1 MPNER
6 LAKIKA
12 LIQEKKSHTV
22 RGRPSFWKPA
32 RLIQRVTPSTKIQSW
47 LSTKESLTQRLRQHC
62 PAVQVLVLSEK
73 TERPLLDETIA
84 LGMPPNDQ
92 AWIRSVLLQ
101 CEDQNWIYA
110 RTVIPNLTPESP
122 WTSLQN
128 LGNKPLGEVLF
139 ELPSIQRTP
148 FEFTSQALSSWP
160 YLSEQLKAEES
171 QGKCYARRS
180 TFTQKG
186 APLLLTEVFLPGLVI
201 SCGLL
206 K

>member
-12 LIQEKKSHTV
+12 LIQDKKSHTV

-32 RLIQRVTPSTKIQSW
+32 RLIQRVTSSSTIQSW
-47 LSTKESLTQRLRQHC
+47 LNTKESLTQRLRQHC
-62 PAVQVLVLSEK
+62 QDIQVLVLSEQI
-73 TERPLLDETIA
+73 ERPLLDETTA
-84 LGMPPNDQ
+84 LGMQPNDQ
-92 AWIRSVLLQ
+92 AWVRCVLLQ
-101 CEDQNWIYA
+101 CDNQNWVYA

-122 WTSLQN
+122 WAALEK

-148 FEFTSQALSSWP
+148 FEFSSQALSSWP
-160 YLSEQLKAEES
+160 DLCQQLEVEYR
-171 QGKCYARRS
+171 QGKGYARRS
-180 TFTQKG
+180 IFTQKE
-186 APLLLTEVFLPGLVI
+186 APLLLTEVFLPALVM
-201 SCGLL
+201 SHGPL

>member
-22 RGRPSFWKPA
+22 RGRPGFWKPA
-32 RLIQRVTPSTKIQSW
+32 RLIQRVTSSPTIQSW

-62 PAVQVLVLSEK
+62 PALQVLVLSEQ
-73 TERPLLDETIA
+73 TERPLLDETTA
-84 LGMPPNDQ
+84 LGMLPNDQ
-92 AWIRSVLLQ
+92 AWVRCVLLQ
-101 CEDQNWIYA
+101 CENQSWIYA

-122 WTSLQN
+122 WFSLQK
-128 LGNKPLGEVLF
+128 LGDKPLGEVLF
-139 ELPSIQRTP
+139 EFPSIQRTP

-160 YLSEQLKAEES
+160 YLSEQLEAAES
-171 QGKCYARRS
+171 QGKGYARRS
-180 TFTQKG
+180 IFTQKE